1 MLLALTTGPQDH
13 RTTGPQDHRTT
24 GPQDHRT
31 TGPFFQQTNHKSTN
45 PEMNETM
52 TTPQNRSSVDNS
64 SDEIDLGK
72 LLGIL
77 LDAKWII
84 LVTTFLFA
92 VGGVAVALLS
102 TPIYKA
108 DALLQI
114 EEKSK
119 GGIGSLVG
127 GDMGELFSQ
136 ESSAT
141 TEIEIIK
148 SRMILGDTV
157 DKFNL
162 TTVAEPKYLPVIG
175 KGLARIA
182 GKVNQIE
189 ISRYTVP
196 EYAQEMKHTLVVLD
210 AEKKTYQL
218 VRSDEQ
224 VVLQGVAGELA
235 KNDGYELFVTE
246 LRSHDEQEFTI
257 GQRSRLEAI
266 EWLKQNLEISERGKQ
281 TGILQLSFEGENR
294 NQISEIL
301 NHISQTYFL
310 QNVERNSAE
319 AEKSLTFLKGHLPDI
334 KNSLTTAEDT
344 LNRFRQDNESI
355 DLGLE
360 AKSTLDVM
368 VAIEAQL
375 NELTFKESEISQRF
389 TKDHPAYRS
398 LLEKRETLLKERERL
413 NRQVQKLPKTQRE
426 VLRMTRDVE
435 VNQQIYIQLLNKV
448 QELSIIK
455 AGTVGNVRILDE
467 AQSYAKPVKP
477 KKPLIVVL
485 ATLLGGMLSVALV
498 LVKAALHRGVENPD
512 EIEQIGLSV
521 YASVPKSNLQL
532 ELANKLAR
540 KKRNTDLTLLAE
552 SNPADLSIE
561 ALRGLRTSLHFAM
574 MEAKNNV
581 LMISGPAPG
590 IGKSFVS
597 TNFAAV
603 AAKTGQKVLLIDA
616 DMRKGYLQ
624 QCFGLNWENG
634 LSDLLSGK
642 VTRDVAVQSAKVENL
657 DIITRG
663 QVPPNPSELLMHPR
677 FKELVDWASEHY
689 DLVIID
695 TPPVLAVT
703 DPSIVGAIAGT
714 TLMVAR
720 FGQNT
725 VKEIDVARNR
735 FEQAGIEV
743 KGVILNAIEKKASSS
758 YGYGYYNYS
767 YGESKKA

>member
-1 MLLALTTGPQDH
+1 
-13 RTTGPQDHRTT
+13 
-24 GPQDHRT
+24 
-31 TGPFFQQTNHKSTN
+31 
-45 PEMNETM
+45 M

-84 LVTTFLFA
+84 LVTTFFFA

-108 DALLQI
+108 DALIQI
-114 EEKSK
+114 EQKSS
-119 GGIGSLVG
+119 GGISSLV

-141 TEIEIIK
+141 TEVEIIK

-189 ISRYTVP
+189 VSRYTVP

-218 VRSDEQ
+218 VRGDEQ
-224 VVLQGVAGELA
+224 VVLRGVAGELA
-235 KNDGYELFVTE
+235 KKDGYELFVTE
-246 LRSHDEQEFTI
+246 LRSHNEQEFSLS
-257 GQRSRLEAI
+257 QQSRLEAI
-266 EWLKQNLEISERGKQ
+266 EWLKKNLAISERGKQ

-294 NQISEIL
+294 KQIGELL

-334 KNSLTTAEDT
+334 KTSLTTAEDT

-368 VAIEAQL
+368 VKLEAQL

-398 LLEKRETLLKERERL
+398 LLDKRETLLKERERL
-413 NRQVQKLPKTQRE
+413 NQQVQKLPKTQRE

-590 IGKSFVS
+590 IGKSFIS

-677 FKELVDWASEHY
+677 FKELVDWASENY

-725 VKEIDVARNR
+725 VKEIDVARSR
-735 FEQAGIEV
+735 FEQSGIEV

-767 YGESKKA
+767 YGDSSKA

>member
-1 MLLALTTGPQDH
+1 
-13 RTTGPQDHRTT
+13 
-24 GPQDHRT
+24 
-31 TGPFFQQTNHKSTN
+31 
-45 PEMNETM
+45 MNETM

-77 LDAKWII
+77 IDAKWFI
-84 LVTTFLFA
+84 LVTTTLFA
-92 VGGVAVALLS
+92 AGGVAVALLS

-108 DALLQI
+108 DALIQI
-114 EEKSK
+114 EQKSS
-119 GGIGSLVG
+119 GGISSLV

-148 SRMILGDTV
+148 SRMILGGTV

-162 TTVAEPKYLPVIG
+162 TTVAEPIYFPVMG
-175 KGLARIA
+175 KGLARLA
-182 GKVNQIE
+182 GEVNQIE
-189 ISRYTVP
+189 VSRYEVP
-196 EYAQEMKHTLVVLD
+196 DYAQGMKHTLVVLD

-218 VRSDEQ
+218 VRGDEQ
-224 VVLQGVAGELA
+224 VVLQGVAGESA
-235 KNDGYELFVTE
+235 KSDGYELFVSE
-246 LRSHDEQEFTI
+246 LRSHTGKEFSLT
-257 GQRSRLEAI
+257 QRSRLEAI
-266 EWLKQNLEISERGKQ
+266 EWLKRNLAISERGKQ

-294 NQISEIL
+294 KQISAFL
-301 NHISQTYFL
+301 NHISHTYFL

-319 AEKSLTFLKGHLPDI
+319 AEKSLAFLKGHLPDI
-334 KNSLTTAEDT
+334 KNSLTTAEDS

-360 AKSTLDVM
+360 AKATLDVM
-368 VAIEAQL
+368 VKLEAQL

-389 TKDHPAYRS
+389 TKDHPAYIS
-398 LLEKRETLLKERERL
+398 LLDKRETLLKERERL
-413 NRQVQKLPKTQRE
+413 NQQVQKLPKTQRE

-467 AQSYAKPVKP
+467 AQSFASPVKP
-477 KKPLIVVL
+477 KKPLIAVL
-485 ATLLGGMLSVALV
+485 ATLFGGMLSVAFV
-498 LVKAALHRGVENPD
+498 LVKAALHRGVETPD
-512 EIEQIGLSV
+512 QIEQIGLSV
-521 YASVPKSNLQL
+521 YASVPKSSLQL
-532 ELANKLAR
+532 ALAEKIKRKGKHNKELA
-540 KKRNTDLTLLAE
+540 LLAE

-624 QCFGLNWENG
+624 QCFGLKWENG

-642 VTRDVAVQSAKVENL
+642 ITRDAAVQSAKVENL

-677 FKELVDWASEHY
+677 FKELVDWASENY

-720 FGQNT
+720 YGQNT
-725 VKEIDVARNR
+725 VKEIDVARSR

-767 YGESKKA
+767 YGESNKA

>member
-1 MLLALTTGPQDH
+1 
-13 RTTGPQDHRTT
+13 
-24 GPQDHRT
+24 
-31 TGPFFQQTNHKSTN
+31 
-45 PEMNETM
+45 MNETM

-84 LVTTFLFA
+84 LVTTFFFA

-108 DALLQI
+108 DALIQI
-114 EEKSK
+114 EQKSS
-119 GGIGSLVG
+119 GGISSLV

-196 EYAQEMKHTLVVLD
+196 EYAQEIKHTLVVLD

-218 VRSDEQ
+218 VRGDEQ

-235 KNDGYELFVTE
+235 KNDGYDLFVTE

-368 VAIEAQL
+368 VKLEAQL

-398 LLEKRETLLKERERL
+398 LLDKRETLLKERERL
-413 NRQVQKLPKTQRE
+413 NQQVQKLPKTQRE

-767 YGESKKA
+767 YGDSNKA

>member
-1 MLLALTTGPQDH
+1 
-13 RTTGPQDHRTT
+13 
-24 GPQDHRT
+24 
-31 TGPFFQQTNHKSTN
+31 
-45 PEMNETM
+45 MNETM

-108 DALLQI
+108 DALIQI
-114 EEKSK
+114 EQKSS
-119 GGIGSLVG
+119 GGISSLV

-218 VRSDEQ
+218 VRGDEQ

-235 KNDGYELFVTE
+235 KKDGYELFVTE
-246 LRSHDEQEFTI
+246 LRSHNEQEFSLS
-257 GQRSRLEAI
+257 QQSRLEAI
-266 EWLKQNLEISERGKQ
+266 EWLKKNLAISERGKQ
-281 TGILQLSFEGENR
+281 TGILMLSFEGENR

-368 VAIEAQL
+368 VKLEAQL

-398 LLEKRETLLKERERL
+398 LLDKRETLLKERERL
-413 NRQVQKLPKTQRE
+413 NQQVQKLPKTQRE

-767 YGESKKA
+767 YGESNKA